1 MYIIRLF
8 IILFIAFFCI
18 RYYLKN
24 YLVDKPSNLKE
35 AIIVSLCYA
44 LAGVFVKVSA

>member
-1 MYIIRLF
+1 MIYIRFF
-8 IILFIAFFCI
+8 IVLFIAFFCI

-24 YLVDKPSNLKE
+24 YLIDKPSNLRE

-44 LAGVFVKVSA
+44 MAGVFVKISA